1 MVAELYK
8 MSPMQREWAEKREG
22 MRKRLEAAVAREE
35 AESEQAS
42 LPAIACK
49 EGGNRGIDRLR
60 RPVRS

>member
-35 AESEQAS
+35 AEAAQRQNQ
-42 LPAIACK
+42 I
-49 EGGNRGIDRLR
+49 
-60 RPVRS
+60 